1 MGVKRGVSR
10 TPAAGGTRGRGRSAA
25 VNGRGA
31 RPGERGTDLTLAL
44 DALRRIVRAL
54 GVSSR
59 TAEHSVGVTGAQLLV
74 LQRLAESPANSL
86 NDLAERTFTHQSTVS
101 VVVDRL
107 VERRFVKRT
116 RSRDDARKILLSLTS
131 SGRTALRKAPPPAQT
146 QLVDALGRLPR
157 RDLRVLATGLVATA
171 HEMGL
176 DEGGNGRRASRRD

>member
-1 MGVKRGVSR
+1 MVRG
-10 TPAAGGTRGRGRSAA
+10 GNGRARSAA
-25 VNGRGA
+25 PRRAVA
-31 RPGERGTDLTLAL
+31 RKSERGTDLTLAL

-59 TAEHSVGVTGAQLLV
+59 TAERSVGITGAQLLV
-74 LQRLAESPANSL
+74 LQRLAESPADSL

-116 RSRDDARKILLSLTS
+116 RSRDDARKILLSLTGA
-131 SGRTALRKAPPPAQT
+131 GRTALRKAPPPAQT

-157 RDLRVLATGLVATA
+157 RALHVVAEGLVATA

-176 DEGGNGRRASRRD
+176 DERGNGRRTSRRD